1 MSQASAWSRN
11 VEESVAT
18 PVPAVERAGR
28 ILSLLASQPGRDLTV
43 SQVAA
48 ELGLSKATCFA
59 TLVCMTSMGWVVR
72 DEARK
77 MYGLGPELVR
87 LGWAS
92 IEQVPG
98 IAVARREMFA
108 LARDLNVGCF
118 VCRLVG
124 DDMVILDRAGL
135 EVGAF
140 DLPALDALRVPAS
153 PPLGS
158 VYYAWSSPSE
168 IQAWLHRAGHVGSKQ
183 ELEANR
189 LALSA
194 IRERGYSIGGGIEVQ
209 LQLEHLLE
217 RLGTSHRDERLRL
230 ALTLADLVRGT
241 PAIGEPGS
249 HHPISHLLA
258 PAFGADRGVALTLTI
273 VGRPGQ
279 VHDGNVE
286 RYAKPLLAA
295 MDRITASI
303 GGRHPDRARTAASV

>member
-1 MSQASAWSRN
+1 
-11 VEESVAT
+11 VAT

-28 ILSLLASQPGRDLTV
+28 ILDLLASQPGPGLTA
-43 SQVAA
+43 SQAA
-48 ELGLSKATCFA
+48 ARLGLSKATCFSILQCLTA
-59 TLVCMTSMGWVVR
+59 MGWVVR
-72 DEARK
+72 DEAGK
-77 MYGLGPELVR
+77 IYGLGPELVR

-92 IEQVPG
+92 VEQAPG

-108 LARDLNVGCF
+108 LARDLDVGCF
-118 VCRLVG
+118 ACRLVG

-135 EVGAF
+135 EAGVF
-140 DLPALDALRVPAS
+140 DLPALDALRVPAR

-158 VYYAWSSPSE
+158 VYYAWSPPAE
-168 IQAWLHRAGHVGSKQ
+168 IEAWLHRAADVPGER

-189 LALSA
+189 RALDA
-194 IRERGYSIGGGIEVQ
+194 IRERGYSVGGGIEVQ

-217 RLGTSHRDERLRL
+217 RLGTSHRDERLQL

-241 PAIGEPGS
+241 PAAADRAGG

-258 PAFGADRGVALTLTI
+258 PAFDAGGRVALTLTI

-286 RYAKPLLAA
+286 RYARPLLTA
-295 MDRITASI
+295 MDRITASA
-303 GGRHPDRARTAASV
+303 GGRHPDRARASA

>member
-1 MSQASAWSRN
+1 M
-11 VEESVAT
+11 AT
-18 PVPAVERAGR
+18 PVPAVQRAGR
-28 ILSLLASQPGRDLTV
+28 ILDLLASQPGRNLTA
-43 SQVAA
+43 SGVAA

-59 TLVCMTSMGWVVR
+59 TLVCLTGMGWVVR
-72 DEARK
+72 DEAGK
-77 MYGLGPELVR
+77 TYGLGPELVR
-87 LGWAS
+87 LGWAT

-108 LARDLNVGCF
+108 LARDLDVGCF
-118 VCRLVG
+118 TCRLVG

-135 EVGAF
+135 EAGAF
-140 DLPALDALRVPAS
+140 DLPALEALRVPAR

-158 VYYAWSSPSE
+158 VYYAWSPPAE
-168 IQAWLHRAGHVGSKQ
+168 IEAWLHRAGSVGSKR
-183 ELEANR
+183 ELEAHR
-189 LALSA
+189 RALSA

-209 LQLEHLLE
+209 LQLEQLLE
-217 RLGTSHRDERLRL
+217 RLGTSQRDERLQL

-241 PAIGEPGS
+241 PAAPERAGN

-258 PAFGADRGVALTLTI
+258 PAFGSGGAVTLTLTI

-295 MDRITASI
+295 MDRITVSA
-303 GGRHPDRARTAASV
+303 GGHHPDRARAAASA

>member
-1 MSQASAWSRN
+1 
-11 VEESVAT
+11 VAT

-28 ILSLLASQPGRDLTV
+28 ILELLASQPGRELTA
-43 SQVAA
+43 SQAAA

-59 TLVCMTSMGWVVR
+59 TLQCLTGMGWVVR
-72 DEARK
+72 DEACK
-77 MYGLGPELVR
+77 TYGLGPELVR

-108 LARDLNVGCF
+108 LARDLDVGCF
-118 VCRLVG
+118 ACRLVG

-135 EVGAF
+135 ETGLF

-158 VYYAWSSPSE
+158 VYYAWSSPGE
-168 IQAWLHRAGHVGSKQ
+168 IEAWLNRAGSVGSKR
-183 ELEANR
+183 ELEAHR
-189 LALSA
+189 RALSA

-209 LQLEHLLE
+209 LQLEQLLE
-217 RLGTSHRDERLRL
+217 RLGTSHPDERLQL

-241 PAIGEPGS
+241 PAAPGGGAG
-249 HHPISHLLA
+249 HPVSHLLA
-258 PAFGADRGVALTLTI
+258 PAFDARGDVALTLTI

-295 MDRITASI
+295 MDRITASV
-303 GGRHPDRARTAASV
+303 GGHHPDRARAAASA